1 MRKIKE
7 VLRLKH
13 EHGLSD
19 RQIAL
24 SCGIARSTVGEYL
37 MRARAAGITWPL
49 AGEDDAGIEGQLF
62 ADRRGRPKANQPR
75 PTPDFVEIHNELQS
89 HKHLTLQLVWEEYK
103 QTHSDGYQYSQFCD
117 LYRRWTGKLDLVLR
131 QSHRA
136 GEKLFVD
143 YAGQRVPVVDTQTGE
158 VSEAS
163 IFVAVMGASSYTYAD
178 ATMKAD
184 LESWIGSHVRALD
197 YIEGCPEV
205 IVPDNLRTGVKSPSR
220 YEPDL
225 NPTYQEMAAHYGVAV
240 IPARVRK
247 PRDKA
252 KVEVGVQVVERW
264 ILAVL
269 RKRVF
274 TSIGELNEAIKG
286 LLEKLNARQFRK
298 RPGSRRELFEQLDR
312 PTLKPLPV
320 ERFEIARWKW
330 CRVNRDYHV
339 ELFNHYYSVPS
350 NLAGREVELRYTA
363 DTLEVLHKGV
373 RVASHALS
381 SRVGEATTVEAH
393 RPESHRRYLEWTPSR
408 LQSWSTH
415 AGPSTAAVFEYVLH
429 NAVHG
434 EQGLRSCLGLVRL
447 ANCYGIQRLEA
458 ACARALRFDACSYR
472 SVESI
477 LKTGLDRTEPSE
489 PVPAVEP
496 IEHANMRGPD
506 YFDGA
511 REVSHVN

>member
-49 AGEDDAGIEGQLF
+49 AGLDDAAIESRLF
-62 ADRRGRPKANQPR
+62 PDRRGKAKADQPR
-75 PTPDFVEIHNELQS
+75 PMPDFAEIHNELQS

-103 QTHSDGYQYSQFCD
+103 QTHPDGYQYSQFCD
-117 LYRRWTGKLDLVLR
+117 LYRRWVGKLDVVLR

-143 YAGQRVPVVDTQTGE
+143 YAGQTVPVVDPQTGE

-178 ATMKAD
+178 GTLKAD
-184 LESWIGSHVRALD
+184 LESWIGSHVRGLD
-197 YIEGCPEV
+197 YIGGCPEV
-205 IVPDNLRTGVKSPSR
+205 IVPDNLKTGVKSPSR

-225 NPTYQEMAAHYGVAV
+225 NPTYQEMAAHYGIAV

-264 ILAVL
+264 ILAAL

-274 TSIGELNEAIKG
+274 TSIGELNQAIKE

-312 PTLKPLPV
+312 PALKPLPV

-330 CRVNRDYHV
+330 CRVKRDYHV
-339 ELFNHYYSVPS
+339 ELMNHYYSVPS
-350 NLAGREVELRYTA
+350 NLVGREVELRYTA

-373 RVASHALS
+373 RVASHARG

-393 RPESHRRYLEWTPSR
+393 RPESHRRYLEWTGSR
-408 LQSWSTH
+408 VESWSSQV
-415 AGPSTAAVFEYVLH
+415 GPATATVVEYVLH
-429 NAVHG
+429 NAAHT
-434 EQGLRSCLGLVRL
+434 EQGLRCCLGLVRL
-447 ANCYGIQRLEA
+447 ANCYGVERLEA
-458 ACARALRFDACSYR
+458 ACARAVKFDACSYR
-472 SVESI
+472 SIESI

-489 PVPAVEP
+489 PVSTEPVEHP
-496 IEHANMRGPD
+496 NMRGPD

>member
-13 EHGLSD
+13 EHSLSD

-49 AGEDDAGIEGQLF
+49 AAGDDAAIEAQLF
-62 ADRRGRPKANQPR
+62 ADRRGRAKADQPR
-75 PTPDFVEIHNELQS
+75 PLPDFAQVHSELQS
-89 HKHLTLQLVWEEYK
+89 HKHLTMQLTWEEYK
-103 QTHSDGYQYSQFCD
+103 QTQPDGYQYSQFCD
-117 LYRRWTGKLDLVLR
+117 LYRRWAGKLDLVLR

-143 YAGQRVPVVDTQTGE
+143 YAGQTVPVVDLRTGE
-158 VSEAS
+158 VNKAS

-178 ATMKAD
+178 ASLKAD

-197 YIEGCPEV
+197 YIGGCPEV
-205 IVPDNLRTGVKSPSR
+205 IVPDNLKAGVKSPSR

-264 ILAVL
+264 ILAAL
-269 RKRVF
+269 RKRIF

-312 PTLKPLPV
+312 PALKPLPV

-330 CRVNRDYHV
+330 RRVSRDYHV
-339 ELFNHYYSVPS
+339 ELFNHFYSVPS
-350 NLAGREVELRYTA
+350 NLVGREVELRYTA
-363 DTLEVLHKGV
+363 DTVEVLHKGV
-373 RVASHALS
+373 RVASHAIS
-381 SRVGEATTVEAH
+381 SQVGEATTVEAH

-408 LQSWSTH
+408 LESWSTH
-415 AGPSTAAVFEYVLH
+415 AGPSIAAVVEYILH

-447 ANCYGIQRLEA
+447 ESCYGEQRLEA
-458 ACARALRFDACSYR
+458 ACARALKFDACSYR
-472 SVESI
+472 SIESI
-477 LKTGLDRTEPSE
+477 LKTGLDRTEPTE
-489 PVPAVEP
+489 PIATLDP

-511 REVSHVN
+511 KEVSHVN